1 MRTADRRAVVEALED
16 VAQGTDA
23 RFLVAPARDGW
34 VAVRPSTSAQVMDP
48 GEAIAQRLPAVG
60 DVLRTMVHDDDVLWY
75 CYWRRGEAVDQYCSW
90 PEYFD
95 IASDEERRSVAGQPE
110 AFADLLGDP
119 AKVASLRQLLD
130 EARRGEGAQGPASA
144 GLAMQEL
151 AEEMDLA
158 NHPERMAEYQQRIQE
173 QFTDVF
179 EAGPA
184 EAVLASTYL
193 ARFAELLGLP
203 HALTS
208 YEYVIQDE
216 EGVEDRGLI
225 DDFDQWVHVPPDAL

>member
-1 MRTADRRAVVEALED
+1 VRTADRRAVVEALED

-34 VAVRPSTSAQVMDP
+34 VAVLPSTSAQVMDP

-110 AFADLLGDP
+110 
-119 AKVASLRQLLD
+119 
-130 EARRGEGAQGPASA
+130 
-144 GLAMQEL
+144 
-151 AEEMDLA
+151 
-158 NHPERMAEYQQRIQE
+158 RMAEYQERIQE

-184 EAVLASTYL
+184 SK
-193 ARFAELLGLP
+193 
-203 HALTS
+203 TS
-208 YEYVIQDE
+208 VNCSWMRSWYSAIRS
-216 EGVEDRGLI
+216 G
-225 DDFDQWVHVPPDAL
+225 